1 MTPRRTAGFTIIEM
15 VFAILIGTI
24 LTGIAL
30 STFQTAQSRFA
41 ARGAKAVYATMHQR
55 ARSKAIER
63 GETVL
68 LFVDTAGDSAFVF
81 SLGGGIEETTRF
93 RPDFNV
99 DLRST
104 PANFWMCMT
113 PRGYADYNCGSFR
126 QFGIT
131 ATTPSAI
138 RLQFWRGADST
149 SLMILPMGQL
159 VGM

>member
-1 MTPRRTAGFTIIEM
+1 MTRRTSGFTIIEM

-30 STFQTAQSRFA
+30 STFQTVQSRFA

-68 LFVDTAGDSAFVF
+68 LFVDTAGDSAYVF
-81 SLGGGIEETTRF
+81 TMSGGIEDRTRF
-93 RPDFNV
+93 RPEFNV
-99 DLRST
+99 DLRSPLST
-104 PANFWMCMT
+104 FILCMT
-113 PRGYADYNCGSFR
+113 PRGYADYECGSFR
-126 QFGIT
+126 QFGFT
-131 ATTPSAI
+131 ASTPNAL

-149 SLMILPMGQL
+149 SVVILPMGQL